1 MVKEVILQEKVICYY
16 IPVTHSPQLSKNNIE
31 KCQNVISCTQ
41 YICKNFL
48 MERKKTKAKINIY
61 KIL

>member
-1 MVKEVILQEKVICYY
+1 MVKEVILQEKVICHY
-16 IPVTHSPQLSKNNIE
+16 IPVTHSPQLSKNNGE
-31 KCQNVISCTQ
+31 KYQNVISCTR

-48 MERKKTKAKINIY
+48 MERKKQKPKSIY